1 MDWDAVGAL
10 AEAIGAIA
18 VLATLVYLGIQ
29 TRDNVR
35 VQKARAIWDAQQSFV
50 EVNELLGDGG
60 VVSNLVYRAAAGADE
75 FSEYEQYLLHRFVR
89 GWFQRLEAQFA
100 LYRAGILD
108 EEVWNLRRSYAK
120 AMLGNPVLRTSW
132 ELDKGNSMF
141 TAAFVDS
148 IETSEESEI
157 SGFHGI
163 EEGFFRGS

>member
-1 MDWDAVGAL
+1 MGWDAIGAS

-18 VLATLVYLGIQ
+18 VLLTLVYLAIQ

-60 VVSNLVYRAAAGADE
+60 RVSDLVYKAAAGQKE
-75 FSEYEQYLLHRFVR
+75 FSDYEHYLLHRFVR

-108 EEVWNLRRSYAK
+108 NE
-120 AMLGNPVLRTSW
+120 
-132 ELDKGNSMF
+132 DKGQQGQNQTNNKLDF
-141 TAAFVDS
+141 HHAAPPRRRRTLS
-148 IETSEESEI
+148 
-157 SGFHGI
+157 
-163 EEGFFRGS
+163 RG